1 MQAPKKNEP
10 AGAISPPSAKRP
22 LWPKLLTV
30 VVLLGVA
37 VTFIWLLPKGF
48 SQDFSLIGKGNSIV
62 VMVHSPQQVD
72 SANNMSAVSLSL
84 RDEYKGRVT
93 FLVADLFTAQGMEFI
108 KAHGIENTTA
118 LVFFA
123 PNGEK
128 IKVLYGQQS
137 VESLRKNIDNAFH
150 F

>member
-1 MQAPKKNEP
+1 MQTPKQNDL
-10 AGAISPPSAKRP
+10 ADATSPPSIKRP
-22 LWPKLLTV
+22 LWPKLLTA
-30 VVLLGVA
+30 VVLLV
-37 VTFIWLLPKGF
+37 VTVVFISLLPRGF
-48 SQDFSLIGKGNSIV
+48 SQDFSLIGKGENII
-62 VMVHSPQQVD
+62 VMVHNPHFVD
-72 SANNMSAVSLSL
+72 SGNNMSTISITL

-93 FLVADLFTAQGMEFI
+93 FLVADLFITQGKEFI
-108 KAHGIENTTA
+108 KTYDIEDATA

-137 VESLRKNIDNAFH
+137 VESLRKNMDSAFH